1 MEWILDKLPV
11 LIFVLV
17 FVAQIV
23 RGIMRSREVKPEP
36 PPRGDS
42 LDEIR
47 RAQEVQA
54 EIRRKIAERRS
65 GPFREPAPTTAEV
78 PAPPLAQPEPPVVVR
93 RDPTAIPDPF
103 GGPLKRMFEELE
115 RRAQPQ
121 PPPPPPTPSRVP
133 VAPPV
138 LANRNAELVRQEDL
152 AEQVRVLEES
162 RMLVQRRARQAAA
175 AKQLEAG
182 SQSAMRTAARGRLMT
197 DLHDR
202 ESLKRAFVLREV
214 LGTPAGLR

>member
-1 MEWILDKLPV
+1 MEWILEKLPI
-11 LIFVLV
+11 LIFVVV
-17 FVAQIV
+17 FIAQIV
-23 RGIMRSREVKPEP
+23 RGIMRSRDVKPAP

-65 GPFREPAPTTAEV
+65 GPFREAAPEPRGV
-78 PAPPLAQPEPPVVVR
+78 EPPVVARPAPPVVVQ

-103 GGPLKRMFEELE
+103 GGPIRRMLEELE
-115 RRAQPQ
+115 RRAQP
-121 PPPPPPTPSRVP
+121 PAPAPVP

-138 LANRNAELVRQEDL
+138 LVNRNAELERQEQL
-152 AEQVRVLEES
+152 AEDVRVLDEN
-162 RMLVQRRARQAAA
+162 RMLVERRARKAAD
-175 AKQLEAG
+175 AKVLEAG
-182 SQSAMRTAARGRLMT
+182 SMPALRTAARGRLLT
-197 DLHDR
+197 DLQDR

>member
-1 MEWILDKLPV
+1 MEWILDKLPI
-11 LIFVLV
+11 LIFVVV
-17 FVAQIV
+17 FIAQIV
-23 RGIMRSREVKPEP
+23 RGIMRSRDVKPEP

-42 LDEIR
+42 LDEMR
-47 RAQEVQA
+47 RAQEIQA
-54 EIRRKIAERRS
+54 EIRRKIAERR
-65 GPFREPAPTTAEV
+65 GGQLREPAPSTGEGPV
-78 PAPPLAQPEPPVVVR
+78 APAQPEPPVVVR

-115 RRAQPQ
+115 RRAQP
-121 PPPPPPTPSRVP
+121 PPPARAQVP

-152 AEQVRVLEES
+152 AEQVRVLDES

-175 AKQLEAG
+175 AKELEAG
-182 SQSAMRTAARGRLMT
+182 SQSALRTAARGRLMT